1 MSKLEVE
8 IGASIDGFKKS
19 MSKVLKEFD
28 QVKQVQ
34 GLLEKQFKSGK
45 ISADNYYKSI
55 AGLQAQKVKLSSD
68 STKLKNSLLGTQQA
82 VKGVGRETSVNAL
95 PALNEFS
102 RVIQDAPYG
111 IQGVAN
117 NITQLTTQFGYLTK
131 KTGGSKAALK
141 AMLGSLTG
149 PAGILLAISAVTSL
163 LVFFSDKLFSSSKN
177 ADKLKSSSKGVN
189 EELKSQ
195 SAILKELIK
204 NFDQFNK
211 IRITARFNT
220 IKEREELKALNLNV
234 LDYTESEETRIRA
247 LKQLIKLYPRYFKGL
262 DISQTTALIKA
273 EDAVNKALLRKE
285 KLKKTLIKLEEATQ
299 KLENNSIELNEKRG
313 SFNIKDVERVKVLN
327 SQNVKLRDQIKLLRE
342 ALELFVSG
350 TNFKELKEYTG
361 QMEKLNV
368 SLKGSV
374 AALETQKNLLENEQ
388 IQVSTNSKTWKE
400 YENRIQAVQDKID
413 AIKKGIKPIVV
424 PITIGQPAGLTGVDT
439 GGVGDQ
445 LVGLNLA
452 EIIKPIDEAKIQMQA
467 ALLEFNNAASQ
478 IINNNIVNTFAG
490 IGEAIG
496 NAMSGAGNLGK
507 NLTKVLLGSIGNLLQ
522 QLGKLAIKAGITLK
536 AVKIALENLR
546 PEVAIAAGIAAVA
559 VGKAF
564 SNSAARLG
572 GSTGTGSVAG
582 AGSSGG
588 FSSGTTFGGARPFSG
603 NLTFTIRGTD
613 LVAVLNSANS
623 QNGIIGGNVSVG

>member
-1 MSKLEVE
+1 M
-8 IGASIDGFKKS
+8 
-19 MSKVLKEFD
+19 
-28 QVKQVQ
+28 
-34 GLLEKQFKSGK
+34 
-45 ISADNYYKSI
+45 
-55 AGLQAQKVKLSSD
+55 
-68 STKLKNSLLGTQQA
+68 
-82 VKGVGRETSVNAL
+82 
-95 PALNEFS
+95 
-102 RVIQDAPYG
+102 
-111 IQGVAN
+111 
-117 NITQLTTQFGYLTK
+117 
-131 KTGGSKAALK
+131 
-141 AMLGSLTG
+141 
-149 PAGILLAISAVTSL
+149 
-163 LVFFSDKLFSSSKN
+163 
-177 ADKLKSSSKGVN
+177 
-189 EELKSQ
+189 
-195 SAILKELIK
+195 
-204 NFDQFNK
+204 
-211 IRITARFNT
+211 
-220 IKEREELKALNLNV
+220 
-234 LDYTESEETRIRA
+234 
-247 LKQLIKLYPRYFKGL
+247 
-262 DISQTTALIKA
+262 
-273 EDAVNKALLRKE
+273 
-285 KLKKTLIKLEEATQ
+285 
-299 KLENNSIELNEKRG
+299 
-313 SFNIKDVERVKVLN
+313 
-327 SQNVKLRDQIKLLRE
+327 
-342 ALELFVSG
+342 
-350 TNFKELKEYTG
+350 
-361 QMEKLNV
+361 
-368 SLKGSV
+368 
-374 AALETQKNLLENEQ
+374 
-388 IQVSTNSKTWKE
+388 
-400 YENRIQAVQDKID
+400 
-413 AIKKGIKPIVV
+413 
-424 PITIGQPAGLTGVDT
+424 TGVDT